1 MDIIN
6 SYQDDPSK
14 EKNLVYMA
22 KPIYGG
28 WVTFTAHLNL
38 KYNYPLFKI
47 GKRSETNQRNYGYD
61 VAYQN
66 LKIEEIVKKP
76 NLMITAIDKHYYEY
90 LHLFPKGT
98 ILVIHDPTE
107 LKGKDNPVVKYIH
120 NFRIITIRE
129 TVQKYLKDNF
139 NVDSEFK
146 VHPFHEYK
154 SAIEPLSYKCV
165 SVSRI
170 DFDKNTDLLLK
181 ANLHLEE
188 EQQIQIFG
196 AENRLYVHHKLV
208 QLNFKDYWKGKFD
221 KVYPLQYE
229 NKDILKGCKY
239 MIDMS
244 TIKNDGGGTQYTFL
258 EAIHNECVLILH
270 NDWIDKGTLF
280 VRGKNCLGCSDE
292 NDITQIL
299 QEDSDY
305 QKIVKDSKKILR
317 KHIDVEW

>member
-6 SYQDDPSK
+6 SYQDDSSK
-14 EKNLVYMA
+14 KNLVYMA

-47 GKRSETNQRNYGYD
+47 GKRSESNGRNYGYK
-61 VAYQN
+61 VSYQN
-66 LKIEEIVKKP
+66 LKMEDILKKP

-90 LHLFPKGT
+90 LPHFPKGT
-98 ILVIHDPTE
+98 YLVIHDPTE
-107 LKGKDNPVVKYIH
+107 LKGKDNPVVKHIH
-120 NFRIITIRE
+120 NFRILTIRE

-139 NVDSEFK
+139 NIDSEFK
-146 VHPFHEYK
+146 VHPFYEYNK
-154 SAIEPLSYKCV
+154 DCKEPLEHKCV

-181 ANLHLEE
+181 ANLQLGD
-188 EQQIQIFG
+188 EQKIQIFG
-196 AENRLYVHHKLV
+196 AENRLYVHHKLA
-208 QLNFKDYWKGKFD
+208 QLNFKEYWKGKYN
-221 KVYPLQYE
+221 KEYPLLYE
-229 NKDILKGCKY
+229 NKDILKGSKY

-258 EAIHNECVLILH
+258 EAIYNDCVLILH
-270 NDWIDKGTLF
+270 DEWIDKGILF
-280 VRGKNCLGCSDE
+280 TRGNNCLGCRDE
-292 NDITQIL
+292 NDISQIL
-299 QEDSDY
+299 NEDLDHS
-305 QKIVKDSKKILR
+305 KLVKESKKILK